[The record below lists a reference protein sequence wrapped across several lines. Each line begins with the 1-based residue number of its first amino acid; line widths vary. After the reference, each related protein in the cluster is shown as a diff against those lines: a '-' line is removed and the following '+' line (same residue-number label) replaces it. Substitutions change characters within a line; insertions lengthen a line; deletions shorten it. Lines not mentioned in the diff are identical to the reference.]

1 MWPLSSHRSCFVNS
15 VFLVSTLPR
24 CLLHQRVSSRISR
37 AYYLAQLPHSASQC
51 RFLVVCLTTSASL
64 GLLRLI
70 SCELRNTANRRGP
83 HAARLLHYRER
94 HLALLDDDSLLR
106 HAMIRGSCLAC
117 LWSYSSRLLSV
128 DPVQLPCPSEIER
141 PRHVRHHAWSI
152 ARRFFS
158 ISYQHSCFVNFTLTV
173 PTNPGCL
180 SHQCVE
186 SRES

>member
-1 MWPLSSHRSCFVNS
+1 MAFPVSQ
-15 VFLVSTLPR
+15 FLFCQFCILGMDASTLSASPTCLFQNIASVLPR
-24 CLLHQRVSSRISR
+24 PI
-37 AYYLAQLPHSASQC
+37 AHSAYQC
-51 RFLVVCLTTSASL
+51 RILVVCLTTSASL

-70 SCELRNTANRRGP
+70 SCDLRNTANRRGP

-158 ISYQHSCFVNFTLTV
+158 ISYQHSCFVNFTLIV
-173 PTNPGCL
+173 STNPCCL
-180 SHQCVE
+180 SHQCVA